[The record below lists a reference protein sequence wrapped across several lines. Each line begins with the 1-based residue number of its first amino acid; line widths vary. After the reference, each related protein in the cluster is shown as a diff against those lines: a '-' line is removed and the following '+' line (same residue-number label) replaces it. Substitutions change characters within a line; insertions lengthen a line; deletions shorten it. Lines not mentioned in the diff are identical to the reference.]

1 MFKVPGIM
9 GMLLFIGIS
18 VPAQAQTCMVTRDQ
32 VMADLASGAA
42 AEDLA
47 VKYTDCVSADPTDN
61 QSSSSVP
68 IYQSEGIMNTGNTYW
83 EAIKSCGYQPQ
94 REEANCTVE
103 IRQRYG
109 YNGPIC
115 RGPGSHEFLLFC
127 VDYGDGNLIPVHTNG
142 VHVHDEGLGVQPRW
156 NFSATIQSDARL
168 LRQPNRGQTL
178 KARVILSWEL
188 PPTSCNY
195 RPIWGN
201 QSDFRFRLDP

>member
-1 MFKVPGIM
+1 MFKVSGIL

-18 VPAQAQTCMVTRDQ
+18 VPAQAQTCKLTRDQ
-32 VMADLASGAA
+32 VIADLTAGAA

-47 VKYTDCVSADPTDN
+47 VKYAGCVSADPTGD
-61 QSSSSVP
+61 QSSSVP
-68 IYQSEGIMNTGNTYW
+68 IYQSEGISNTGNTYW

-127 VDYGDGNLIPVHTNG
+127 VDYGDGNLVPVHTNG

-156 NFSATIQSDARL
+156 SFSATIQSDARL